1 MEQVEIKFG
10 GKPVRVELAPSE
22 NYPEIP
28 HKVLTVADAES
39 GQLYMP
45 GPEMLMI
52 EGFYQGKLDYE
63 LYQKKKAALDGHD
76 TTRAL
81 TQ

>member
-10 GKPVRVELAPSE
+10 GKPVKVTIAPSY
-22 NYPEIP
+22 NYPDVP
-28 HKVLTVADAES
+28 HKVLKVADAES

-45 GPEMLMI
+45 GPEMMVI

-63 LYQKKKAALDGHD
+63 LYRKNKAALDGHD

-81 TQ
+81 MQ